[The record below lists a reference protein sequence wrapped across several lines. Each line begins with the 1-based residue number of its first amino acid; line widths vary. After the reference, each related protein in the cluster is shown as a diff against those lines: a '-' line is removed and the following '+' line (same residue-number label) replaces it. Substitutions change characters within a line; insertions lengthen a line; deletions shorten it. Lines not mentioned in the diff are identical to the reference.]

1 MLKLL
6 GCISISISNVYMNIR
21 YVCDEDIREKERG
34 YTITACFLLC
44 IYIYIYIFLP
54 SFHHPT
60 VQSINWHKKTIKV
73 MVKYSDYLAGSTTF
87 GLGCICFTVDALK
100 MKPVS
105 KPLLAGCMLFN
116 LGCVFFIKDA
126 LNQNF
131 SNLNELE

>member
-1 MLKLL
+1 MCVMKIYGKKNVDTQLL
-6 GCISISISNVYMNIR
+6 LVSCFVY
-21 YVCDEDIREKERG
+21 
-34 YTITACFLLC
+34 

-60 VQSINWHKKTIKV
+60 VQSINRHKKTIKV

>member
-1 MLKLL
+1 M
-6 GCISISISNVYMNIR
+6 
-21 YVCDEDIREKERG
+21 E
-34 YTITACFLLC
+34 
-44 IYIYIYIFLP
+44 
-54 SFHHPT
+54 
-60 VQSINWHKKTIKV
+60 
-73 MVKYSDYLAGSTTF
+73 KYSDYLAGSTTF

>member
-1 MLKLL
+1 
-6 GCISISISNVYMNIR
+6 MNIR
-21 YVCDEDIREKERG
+21 YVCDEDIRKIERG

-44 IYIYIYIFLP
+44 IYIYIFLH

-60 VQSINWHKKTIKV
+60 VQSINRHKKTIKV